1 MKWHRISA
9 LCLASG
15 YYRVAKVCVNGEW
28 LYEAWRCDGHSNEPL
43 GMRLKTATE
52 AKTLCEVDDEAS
64 QSQSA

>member
-1 MKWHRISA
+1 MKWERISA
-9 LCLASG
+9 YSLTSG
-15 YYRVAKVCVNGEW
+15 VYRVSRVRVHGRW

-43 GMRLKTATE
+43 GMRLKTAAE